1 MIRHI
6 VFFSAKNPADLER
19 IEAGLKP
26 LERIRAAS
34 LLEVRRNLACD
45 QLGNE
50 IEIVVYGEFADQVA
64 LEAYKA
70 DPLYAEAIR
79 VVRPL
84 RELRFAA
91 DIESTPGGA
100 GRT

>member
-6 VFFSAKNPADLER
+6 VFFSAKNPADVER
-19 IEAGLKP
+19 IEAGLKL
-26 LERIRAAS
+26 LERIAVAS
-34 LLEVRRNLACD
+34 LLEVRRNLARD

-50 IEIVVYGEFADQVA
+50 IEIVVYGEFADQAA
-64 LEAYKA
+64 LDAYKA

-91 DIESTPGGA
+91 DIESDAGRAGA
-100 GRT
+100 G